1 MAESNL
7 LSPRK
12 LDAMRA
18 NGSQIVAGSQEE
30 EKLRA
35 VNGDTLESMKFEM
48 NMNNNLH
55 LVPCRWEKSGWRYVQ
70 KDPNVHNFFNNP
82 NRVNS
87 FGIGADKRRYASQVR
102 SPMDSFYASGSGFN
116 RTKGSGAG
124 ETTYGRTF
132 VQQK

>member
-1 MAESNL
+1 MAESNV

-30 EKLRA
+30 EKLRT
-35 VNGDTLESMKFEM
+35 VNGDTIENMKFEM

-70 KDPNVHNFFNNP
+70 KDPNAH
-82 NRVNS
+82 
-87 FGIGADKRRYASQVR
+87 
-102 SPMDSFYASGSGFN
+102 
-116 RTKGSGAG
+116 
-124 ETTYGRTF
+124 
-132 VQQK
+132 

>member
-30 EKLRA
+30 EKIRA
-35 VNGDTLESMKFEM
+35 VGGDTLESMKFEM

-70 KDPNVHNFFNNP
+70 KDP
-82 NRVNS
+82 
-87 FGIGADKRRYASQVR
+87 K
-102 SPMDSFYASGSGFN
+102 
-116 RTKGSGAG
+116 
-124 ETTYGRTF
+124 
-132 VQQK
+132 

>member
-30 EKLRA
+30 EKIRA
-35 VNGDTLESMKFEM
+35 VGGDTLESMKFEM

-70 KDPNVHNFFNNP
+70 KDPKQTNFFNNP

-87 FGIGADKRRYASQVR
+87 FGIVADKKRYASQAR
-102 SPMDSFYASGSGFN
+102 SPLDSFYASGSGFN
-116 RTKGSGAG
+116 KTRSGGAG